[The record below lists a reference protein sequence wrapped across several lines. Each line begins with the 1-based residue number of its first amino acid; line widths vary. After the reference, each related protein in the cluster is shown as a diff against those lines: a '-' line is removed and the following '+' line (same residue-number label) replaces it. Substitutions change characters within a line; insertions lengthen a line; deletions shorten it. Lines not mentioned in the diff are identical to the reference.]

1 MRGCEMPV
9 LGLPFQN
16 PIVAASTDIARS
28 VEQFEAFAKSGVGA
42 IITKSVTD
50 APALQDD
57 NISRIYVADLAQ
69 NPVRGNVPE
78 QYTLFSRGGSMVS
91 MDAFEPKA
99 VEMLKIAQKYQ
110 TIAIGSIAAGRTE
123 NWVRFAKRFEELGF
137 PALELNFGNPHGEA
151 SADKLGFLIGQSA
164 ELSAEI
170 VQAVQNTVNI
180 PVIVKMTPQ
189 LSDVTGMAK
198 HLEACGAKA
207 VTVMHRF
214 QGLMVDPETDA
225 PVLGGWAAIGGSW
238 MKPLTLANI
247 ARIYR
252 GTGLTVFGGNGA
264 NTAQDVYE
272 YMCCGASLVEI
283 GSAFMLRGPGYT
295 REVVDAFAAL
305 LEKKGVPSCQELVGK
320 TAKQI
325 VTYKNL
331 SALPK
336 RKAVYDL
343 EKCAHCPDKPC
354 VDTCYFGA
362 LRIENG
368 ALVHDEM
375 KCSGCSLCQARCGKH
390 AITMQIFE

>member
-9 LGLPFQN
+9 LGLRFKN
-16 PIVAASTDIARS
+16 PIAAASTDIARS

-50 APALQDD
+50 APALQND
-57 NISRIYVADLAQ
+57 NISRIHVTDLEQ
-69 NPVRGNVPE
+69 NPVRGSVPE

-91 MDAFEPKA
+91 MEAFEPKA
-99 VEMLKIAQKYQ
+99 VEMLKIAERYQ
-110 TIAIGSIAAGRTE
+110 AIAIGSIAAGRTE

-151 SADKLGFLIGQSA
+151 SADKLGFLIGQSP

-170 VQAVQNTVNI
+170 VKAVQGAVKI

-189 LSDVTGMAK
+189 LSDITGTAK

-225 PVLGGWAAIGGSW
+225 PVLGGWAAIGGTW
-238 MKPLTLANI
+238 MKPLALANI

-252 GTGLTVFGGNGA
+252 GTKLTIFGGNGA

-283 GSAFMLRGPGYT
+283 GSAFMLRGPEYA
-295 REVVDAFAAL
+295 RQVVDTFVAL
-305 LEKKGVPSCQELVGK
+305 LEKKGVERCGGLVGK

-325 VTYKNL
+325 VPYKNL

-336 RKAVYDL
+336 RKAAYDL
-343 EKCAHCPDKPC
+343 QTCAGCPDKPC
-354 VDTCYFGA
+354 VDTCYFRA
-362 LRIENG
+362 LRVENG
-368 ALVHDEM
+368 ALVHDET
-375 KCSGCSLCQARCGKH
+375 KCSGCSLCQTRCGKN

>member
-1 MRGCEMPV
+1 MNGCEISA
-9 LGLPFQN
+9 LGLTFKN

-57 NISRIYVADLAQ
+57 NISRIHITDLAQ
-69 NPVRGNVPE
+69 KPVRGAVPE
-78 QYTLFSRGGSMVS
+78 QYTFFSRGGSMVG
-91 MDAFEPKA
+91 MEAFEPKA
-99 VEMLKIAQKYQ
+99 AGMLRIAQKYG
-110 TIAIGSIAAGRTE
+110 TVAIGSIAAGPVE

-151 SADKLGFLIGQSA
+151 SDAKLGFLIGQSP
-164 ELSAEI
+164 ELCEEI
-170 VQAVQNTVNI
+170 LKAVQSAVTL

-214 QGLMVDPETDA
+214 QGLMVDSETDA

-238 MKPLTLANI
+238 MKPIALANI

-252 GTGLTVFGGNGA
+252 GTGLTIFGGNGA
-264 NTAQDVYE
+264 NTARDVYE

-283 GSAFMLRGPGYT
+283 GSAFMLRGPGYASQVAA
-295 REVVDAFAAL
+295 EFAAL
-305 LEKKGVPSCQELVGK
+305 LKEKGLQNCGEITGR
-320 TAKQI
+320 TAKQM
-325 VTYKNL
+325 VSYKNL
-331 SALPK
+331 GALPK
-336 RKAVYDL
+336 RKAAYDL
-343 EKCAHCPDKPC
+343 TKCADCSEKPC
-354 VDTCYFGA
+354 VETCYFGA
-362 LRIENG
+362 LHIENG
-368 ALVHDEM
+368 TLVPDSQ
-375 KCSGCSLCQARCGKH
+375 KCSGCSLCQTRCGRN
-390 AITMQIFE
+390 AVCMQMI